1 MQASSSNIMVDVRNT
16 LSHEY
21 GAELVGDIAGL
32 QGVRRAWV
40 SPRTRRIVLVD
51 YDPTVTDSGRILGTI
66 VRHGFDAR
74 LVGM

>member
-16 LSHEY
+16 LSDEY

>member
-1 MQASSSNIMVDVRNT
+1 MQASSSNLMVDVRKT
-16 LSHEY
+16 LSREH

-32 QGVRRAWV
+32 QGVRKAWL
-40 SPRTRRIVLVD
+40 SPRTSRIVLVD